1 VGQAEHPSQLPFVRH
16 REDPREGLALIHRPG
31 YTLTN
36 LTKVI
41 LDNNPVLR
49 DEWLHRIPMGRLADP
64 SDLKGTVVLLGSDA
78 SKYITGAEIVVDGGY
93 TCL

>member
-1 VGQAEHPSQLPFVRH
+1 MLVQTLTVS
-16 REDPREGLALIHRPG
+16 PG

-41 LDNNPVLR
+41 LDNNSVLR
-49 DEWLHRIPMGRLADP
+49 DEWLHRIPVGRLADP
-64 SDLKGTVVLLGSDA
+64 SDLKGAVVLLASDA
-78 SKYITGAEIVVDGGY
+78 SKYITGSEIVVDGGY

>member
-1 VGQAEHPSQLPFVRH
+1 MCS
-16 REDPREGLALIHRPG
+16 PG

-49 DEWLHRIPMGRLADP
+49 DEWLHRIPVGRLADP
-64 SDLKGTVVLLGSDA
+64 SDLKGAVVLLASDA
-78 SKYITGAEIVVDGGY
+78 SKYITGKPIESYPALLTFRLGNH
-93 TCL
+93 C

>member
-1 VGQAEHPSQLPFVRH
+1 MGQAGYPCQLSFVR
-16 REDPREGLALIHRPG
+16 ALLDHSLDADCSPG

-64 SDLKGTVVLLGSDA
+64 SDLKGATVLLASDA
-78 SKYITGAEIVVDGGY
+78 SKYITGSEITIDGGY
-93 TCL
+93 VCL

>member
-1 VGQAEHPSQLPFVRH
+1 MQLSLTPS
-16 REDPREGLALIHRPG
+16 PG

-49 DEWLHRIPMGRLADP
+49 DEWLNRIPVGRLADP
-64 SDLKGTVVLLGSDA
+64 SDLKGAVVLLASDA
-78 SKYITGAEIVVDGGY
+78 SKYITGEHIPAF
-93 TCL
+93 CPP